1 MMAFRQTSSNDTRE
15 KRVAVLDDRIKGA
28 IEASDEFWDRERG
41 IAFITQIR
49 NSILATNRGLYNF
62 ESFAS
67 LQPFIAAAKLPRR
80 ADVEEALSSGWAASH
95 FKRFAAGDDAVL
107 RIFRAEGHPA
117 VIADTLTSIIDVL
130 GKEQGWTLNA
140 NGQAQQTDAVVAR
153 LKAEILSGGETV
165 QGKPVWPRYERNYG
179 KVKWHDASEL
189 DSLNYEQLRVI
200 AQEVS
205 NLRRHMSEDRES
217 QRERLQKSADAAR
230 GHQVFHEGDTT
241 ELDGEVR
248 YKQNSPNNAFE
259 FVGEHQQARPTANPT
274 MDRSVPVPA
283 EESVRVLFVNPKT
296 GDYYTKKQLLKLY
309 ESNKPLWKKMMSV
322 DVNFMNYLLNTATWQ
337 REGL

>member
-1 MMAFRQTSSNDTRE
+1 MFRQSSPPQNRE
-15 KRVAVLDDRIKGA
+15 AILDDRIRQA
-28 IEASDEFWDRERG
+28 ITHSDAVWDREAG

-49 NSILATNRGLYNF
+49 NSILATGKPLYHFETF
-62 ESFAS
+62 ES
-67 LQPFIAAAKLPRR
+67 LRPHIEAAKLPRKR
-80 ADVEEALSSGWAASH
+80 EIEDALDVGWSSSNH
-95 FKRFAAGDDAVL
+95 QRFASGDDMVL
-107 RIFRAEGHPA
+107 KIFRAEGH
-117 VIADTLTSIIDVL
+117 ADPTQSDTFTSIINTL
-130 GKEQGWTLNA
+130 GKEHGWPLNA
-140 NGQAQQTDAVVAR
+140 NGNARKQDAAVAR

-165 QGKPVWPRYERNYG
+165 QGKPVWPRYERQYG
-179 KVKWHDASEL
+179 KVRWHDASLL